1 MGSPLKSLTAVLNL
15 APSNIDATT
24 TVFPSIS
31 SESIARRLDLER
43 EAECRGKEDLPQT
56 DAIDLDV
63 VESKI
68 VDEVSEIRRV
78 GLTAYESEMRVY
90 ADRMSGLDIE
100 GKVSEIDV
108 SISNGI
114 SALRERVHIGTDHLY
129 LQGERLKL
137 LREEL
142 ERFRHRH
149 RLDRTAHLPTS
160 AKRHIMQA
168 VILLMLAAESII
180 NGSFFME
187 SNELGLIGGVFTA
200 CTVSAINIFFSFLFG
215 RMAIQVN
222 HRNWIRKLVGAAAFL
237 AFLAFAIGFNLFV
250 AHFREVAGLVNW
262 EAAARQA
269 AGQFWADPLGLTIFN
284 SWILV
289 FVGFAFATVA
299 WIEGYGWDDPYPGF
313 GNVWR
318 RWERSIADY
327 AHEKEILLE
336 ELRDT
341 KDEVLETIRNA
352 RADIASRVRNY
363 LQASDYRDHLRL
375 ALPVFLEQTQQAA
388 NSLIGQYR
396 EINLWHRSSPAPEYF
411 ARPVSLAQVQPIVGE
426 AEASARRA
434 ELGSLTERADAILSD
449 RTAELLTNFEA
460 AFGEYERISRF
471 ARGLSAQGLSGRGLS
486 DGRETPSPAEKA

>member
-31 SESIARRLDLER
+31 SDSIARRLDLEV
-43 EAECRGKEDLPQT
+43 EAERRGKENLPQT
-56 DAIDLDV
+56 DAADLDV
-63 VESKI
+63 VESRI
-68 VDEVSEIRRV
+68 IDEVSDVRRV

-90 ADRMSGLDIE
+90 ADRMNGLDVE

-142 ERFRHRH
+142 ERFRDRH
-149 RLDRTAHLPTS
+149 RLDRTAHLPTA
-160 AKRHIMQA
+160 AKRHVMRAI
-168 VILLMLAAESII
+168 IFLMLAAESII

-200 CTVSAINIFFSFLFG
+200 CTIAAVNIFFSFLFG
-215 RMAIQVN
+215 RMTVQVN
-222 HRNWIRKLVGAAAFL
+222 HRNLIRKAVGAIIFL
-237 AFLAFAIGFNLFV
+237 AFLVFAIGFNLFV

-262 EAAARQA
+262 EAATRQA
-269 AGQFWADPLGLTIFN
+269 AGQFWADPVGLTIFN

-289 FVGFAFATVA
+289 LVGFAFATVA

-313 GNVWR
+313 GDVWR

-327 AHEKEILLE
+327 AHEKESLLE

-341 KDEVLETIRNA
+341 KDEVLETIKGA
-352 RADIASRVRNY
+352 RADIASRIRNY
-363 LQASDYRDHLRL
+363 IQASDYRDHLRL

-388 NSLIGQYR
+388 SALIGRYR
-396 EINLWHRSSPAPEYF
+396 ETNTRHRSSPAPAYF
-411 ARPVSLAQVQPIVGE
+411 ARPVSLSKVEPVAGE
-426 AEASARRA
+426 AEASTRRA
-434 ELGSLTERADAILSD
+434 ELGNLTERADAILSD
-449 RTAELLTNFEA
+449 RTAELLAEFEST
-460 AFGEYERISRF
+460 FGEYERISRF
-471 ARGLSAQGLSGRGLS
+471 ARGLSAGGLN
-486 DGRETPSPAEKA
+486 DGRETPSPAKKT

>member
-1 MGSPLKSLTAVLNL
+1 MGSSLKSLTAVLNL

-31 SESIARRLDLER
+31 SESIARRLNLEQ
-43 EAECRGKEDLPQT
+43 EAESRGKEDLPRT
-56 DAIDLDV
+56 DAADLDV
-63 VESKI
+63 VETKI
-68 VDEVSEIRRV
+68 IDEVSEVRRI
-78 GLTAYESEMRVY
+78 GLSAYESEMRVY
-90 ADRMSGLDIE
+90 ADRMSGLDVE
-100 GKVSEIDV
+100 GKVSEIDM
-108 SISNGI
+108 SISDGV
-114 SALRERVHIGTDHLY
+114 SALRERVHLGTDHLY

-142 ERFRHRH
+142 ETFRRRH
-149 RLDRTAHLPTS
+149 RLDRTAHQPTPV
-160 AKRHIMQA
+160 KLHIMRA

-187 SNELGLIGGVFTA
+187 SNELGLVGGVFTA
-200 CTVSAINIFFSFLFG
+200 CTISAINIFFSFLFG
-215 RMAIQVN
+215 RMTVQIN
-222 HRNWIRKLVGAAAFL
+222 HRNPLRKLAGLIIFL
-237 AFLAFAIGFNLFV
+237 AFLVFAIGFNLFV
-250 AHFREVAGLVNW
+250 AHFREVAGLVGW
-262 EAAARQA
+262 EAATRQA

-289 FVGFAFATVA
+289 LVGFAFATVA

-327 AHEKEILLE
+327 AHEKEALLD

-341 KDEVLETIRNA
+341 KDDVLDTIKAA
-352 RADIASRVRNY
+352 RADITSRIRNY

-388 NSLIGQYR
+388 NSLIGRYR
-396 EINLWHRSSPAPEYF
+396 ETNIRHRSTPAPDYF
-411 ARPVSLAQVQPIVGE
+411 TRPVALSTILPVAGE
-426 AEASARRA
+426 ADASVRRA
-434 ELGSLTERADAILSD
+434 ELGKLTERADAVLSE
-449 RTAELLTNFEA
+449 RTSELLEEFEK
-460 AFGEYERISRF
+460 AFSEYERISRF
-471 ARGLSAQGLSGRGLS
+471 ARGLS

>member
-1 MGSPLKSLTAVLNL
+1 MGLPLKSLTAVLNL

-43 EAECRGKEDLPQT
+43 EAERRGKENLPQT
-56 DAIDLDV
+56 EAIDLDV
-63 VESKI
+63 VESRI
-68 VDEVSEIRRV
+68 VDEVSEVRRV

-90 ADRMSGLDIE
+90 ADRMNGLDVE

-142 ERFRHRH
+142 ERFRQRH
-149 RLDRTAHLPTS
+149 RLDRTAHLRSS
-160 AKRHIMQA
+160 ATHHVMRAI
-168 VILLMLAAESII
+168 IFLMLAAESIV

-200 CTVSAINIFFSFLFG
+200 CTISAVNIFFSFLFG
-215 RMAIQVN
+215 RMTVQVN
-222 HRNWIRKLVGAAAFL
+222 HRNWIRKLVGAVLFL
-237 AFLAFAIGFNLFV
+237 AFLVFAAGFNLFV

-262 EAAARQA
+262 EAATRQA

-313 GNVWR
+313 GDVWR

-327 AHEKEILLE
+327 AHEKESLQE

-341 KDEVLETIRNA
+341 KDEVLEIIKGA
-352 RADIASRVRNY
+352 RADIASRIRNY
-363 LQASDYRDHLRL
+363 MQASDYRDHLRL

-388 NSLIGQYR
+388 NSLIGRYR
-396 EINLWHRSSPAPEYF
+396 EINAQHRSTPAPAHF
-411 ARPVSLAQVQPIVGE
+411 ARPVSLSTVQPVAGE
-426 AEASARRA
+426 AESSARRA

-449 RTAELLTNFEA
+449 RTAELLAEYEK

-471 ARGLSAQGLSGRGLS
+471 ARGLS
-486 DGRETPSPAEKA
+486 DGRQTPSPAEKA